1 MVSKCANPECSA
13 KFRYFHS
20 GQLFRVET
28 PASAG
33 AENEMN
39 RHVSRLEFFWLCDD
53 CAGKLTL
60 VLEKGVG
67 ISVQPKLARA
77 AAIAA

>member
-13 KFRYFHS
+13 RFRYFHT

-28 PASAG
+28 PA
-33 AENEMN
+33 NCDNDDEMS

-53 CAGKLTL
+53 CAGTLTL
-60 VLEKGVG
+60 AFEKGVG
-67 ISVQPKLARA
+67 ISVQPKPARA